1 MRQVSQAKEDAVNER
16 FALRYVAKSVAK
28 KALKCA
34 WYRTLLQ
41 IFDKGV
47 FFMNKTLKLTYT
59 AVLTA
64 ICALT
69 NVFSVQLSGSNYLSF
84 TYIPCF
90 IAGIYLGILPG
101 ITVGLLGDVIGQL
114 IHPMGAYNPLIGLSC
129 ILLGVIP
136 AIVYRTLPLNRPLKL
151 IVSIFL
157 CAVICTSGLNT
168 FALWVM
174 YSASSGKTFWVYLG
188 ARLPFQLVMFAV
200 NGVLL
205 LAIQQSNIIDKLI
218 AKSTQPKKQCNEEK

>member
-1 MRQVSQAKEDAVNER
+1 MNRN
-16 FALRYVAKSVAK
+16 
-28 KALKCA
+28 
-34 WYRTLLQ
+34 RTL
-41 IFDKGV
+41 
-47 FFMNKTLKLTYT
+47 TLTYT

-64 ICALT
+64 ICAVT

-90 IAGIYLGILPG
+90 IAGIYLGVFPG
-101 ITVGLLGDVIGQL
+101 MTVGLFGDIIGQL
-114 IHPMGAYNPLIGLSC
+114 IHPMGEYNPLIGLSC
-129 ILLGVIP
+129 VLLGAIP
-136 AIVYRTLPLNRPLKL
+136 AIVYKVFNFNKTLKL
-151 IVSIFL
+151 LLSIFL

-174 YSASSGKTFWVYLG
+174 YSSQSGKTFWVYLG

-205 LAIQQSNIIDKLI
+205 FAVQKSAVIDKLLEKTMTK
-218 AKSTQPKKQCNEEK
+218 KSEQT